1 MHLADGN
8 ALNKVQAALVARQKS
23 ANSHHFENRKPLLC
37 SSKGFE
43 NLARP
48 RGFLIY
54 IKNKIL
60 S

>member
-37 SSKGFE
+37 SSKGFD

-48 RGFLIY
+48 RGFEPRLPP
-54 IKNKIL
+54 
-60 S
+60 